1 MDALNKANIKYRA
14 FSSKFKKGEEDHRIL
29 ELCGRRGWAVLT
41 CDRRNRYREL
51 ERKTVMRYKVRQF
64 VFSANLGGPALANL
78 LVTVYPDMR
87 EFARENERP
96 FVAIVT
102 AVGNIYL
109 RMDKSGNMRGA
120 QNSKAL

>member
-1 MDALNKANIKYRA
+1 
-14 FSSKFKKGEEDHRIL
+14 
-29 ELCGRRGWAVLT
+29 
-41 CDRRNRYREL
+41 
-51 ERKTVMRYKVRQF
+51 MRYKVRQF